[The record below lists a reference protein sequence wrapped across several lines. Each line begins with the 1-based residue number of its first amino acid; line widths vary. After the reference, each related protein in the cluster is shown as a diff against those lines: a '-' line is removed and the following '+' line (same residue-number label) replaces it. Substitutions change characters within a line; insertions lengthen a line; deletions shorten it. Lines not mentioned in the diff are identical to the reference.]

1 MRDNFARLAV
11 ATVFVGL
18 TIAGHQCGMA
28 YADPLTRDG
37 GEPTPAAVASD
48 IGSTH
53 RSSAPDRK
61 ARTGHTAGATSARGG
76 RDGAVPRVAA
86 SVASDRNRAKVPA
99 LTGSTPL
106 SPTALATVPQPTALA
121 GALSTPAADLRVVS
135 VPTPTAARTAVAP
148 RKPWAAP
155 LPAAA
160 ALQPSPAAAQ
170 MRSIG
175 GGLNTLLTDTANWL
189 AELPGGPITQL
200 LEGAVYLTRRT
211 LFPTSVGVV
220 NKPIVVPLHLTDVS
234 GGPNQKLGIY
244 VGFGSDAT
252 PALFELDTG
261 GAGIYGAYAS
271 SSPNNSQW
279 WGSGVVTTSNPV
291 QVLYDSGN
299 SYTGFAATSQ
309 VYLYSADGTAP
320 LLATG
325 RATVGQM
332 DNISNGNTPLWT
344 PNGLPPGTSTPPIN
358 EAFYGDFGL
367 SQQYS
372 TNGITN
378 ALAQLTYTRGVLP
391 GYRIHT
397 DQATNTAWL
406 QIGLTNAD
414 LEDPGAAYF
423 PEVIDPKAPS
433 SARNPNSRLRYYSQQ
448 VFNANIKIST
458 TGPTA
463 TTIIN
468 SVDVGMTADT
478 GASTTLHNTDLTSIP
493 LPTQYAGITEKGNLE
508 AGLTFNVTG
517 TTKSGAQA
525 QVFNF
530 TTLGPSDKPD
540 LGVVSV
546 QNNKPG
552 NTTYYLNTG
561 ILLFYQNDVV
571 YYLGDRAGGGLIGL
585 I

>member
-1 MRDNFARLAV
+1 MRDNFARLGV

-18 TIAGHQCGMA
+18 TIAGQQCGVA
-28 YADPLTRDG
+28 YADPATRDG
-37 GEPTPAAVASD
+37 GDPAPATVSSD
-48 IGSTH
+48 TGSTP

-61 ARTGHTAGATSARGG
+61 ARTGHTARATSAQGS
-76 RDGAVPRVAA
+76 RDGAIPRAAA
-86 SVASDRNRAKVPA
+86 SVASDRNRTRVPA

-106 SPTALATVPQPTALA
+106 SPPTLATVQQPTALA
-121 GALSTPAADLRVVS
+121 AALSTPAADPRVVP
-135 VPTPTAARTAVAP
+135 VPTPAAARTAAAP
-148 RKPWAAP
+148 SKPWAAP

-160 ALQPSPAAAQ
+160 ALQPAPAAAQ

-175 GGLNTLLTDTANWL
+175 SGLNTLLTDTANWL
-189 AELPGGPITQL
+189 AELPGGPVTQI

-220 NKPIVVPLHLTDVS
+220 NKPVVVPLHLTDVS
-234 GGPNQKLGIY
+234 GGSNQKLGIY
-244 VGFGSDAT
+244 VGLGSDAA

-261 GAGIYGAYAS
+261 GPGIYGAYAS
-271 SSPNNSQW
+271 SSPNNSPW

-291 QVLYDSGN
+291 QVLYDGGN
-299 SYTGFAATSQ
+299 AYTGYAATSQ

-332 DNISNGNTPLWT
+332 NNISNDGTPLWT

-372 TNGITN
+372 PNGISN
-378 ALAQLTYTRGVLP
+378 VLAQLTYTRGVLP

-397 DQATNTAWL
+397 DQATKTAWL

-414 LEDPGAAYF
+414 LQDPGGAYF

-433 SARNPNSRLRYYSQQ
+433 SARNPNSRLRYYSEQ

-468 SVDVGMTADT
+468 SLDVGMTADT
-478 GASTTLHNTDLTSIP
+478 GASTALHNTDLTPIP
-493 LPTQYAGITEKGNLE
+493 LPTQYAGITDKGRLE
-508 AGLTFNVTG
+508 AGLNFNVTG
-517 TTKSGAQA
+517 TTEAGTQA

-530 TTLGPSDKPD
+530 TTLAPDKTN

-561 ILLFYQNDVV
+561 LLLFYQNDVV